1 LWWRREGGGE
11 TLSKSVS
18 VKSEILGPSF
28 IYILIHYFYF
38 REILSF
44 REGVLSVSWKGGHF
58 TKNRQK
64 SSSFIRVQMYPP
76 RRPRWRGEGQGP
88 IARVRALGRSHVRG
102 YDGRLDKKSSRDE
115 CNNDRNARCDR
126 LQQCSRCGRHTR
138 GPQGKGGEREAKTR
152 SHCEVRSPA
161 VVLPFPLPLSP
172 LPPGPVC

>member
-1 LWWRREGGGE
+1 VVAAGGGRRD
-11 TLSKSVS
+11 TFKISF
-18 VKSEILGPSF
+18 SEIGNF
-28 IYILIHYFYF
+28 RTLIHLYSHSLFL
-38 REILSF
+38 LSRNTKF
-44 REGVLSVSWKGGHF
+44 QGRGPFSFMEGGHF